1 MELKP
6 QKTIYFFRHGQSE
19 GNIRHINATDE
30 DIHPAEQHLTELGRE
45 QVYKL
50 AKRIPIFELDVL
62 LSSTLTRARETTE
75 IIGQHSDYNIE
86 YSDLFVERQ
95 KPSSIIGKLRSDELV
110 LATEKAWKHSL
121 FNSGEQVEDG
131 DSYDTLIARADK
143 ALELLQSRPEAV
155 LGVIT
160 HGFFLNTV
168 IMRAILGDTI
178 NPVLY
183 QRLHKQSWQDNTGMM
198 VLQYSPEYPYTGWKI
213 ITYNDTAH
221 LDCLKG

>member
-30 DIHPAEQHLTELGRE
+30 DIHPAEQHLTELGQE
-45 QVYKL
+45 QAHKL
-50 AKRIPIFELDVL
+50 AKRIAKFKFNVL
-62 LSSTLTRARETTE
+62 LSSTLTRSRETTE
-75 IIGQHSDYNIE
+75 IISKHSDYNIE
-86 YSDLFVERQ
+86 YSDLFIERQ

-110 LATEKAWKHSL
+110 LATENAWKHSL

-143 ALELLQSRPEAV
+143 ALELLQSRPEQNI
-155 LGVIT
+155 GVIT

-198 VLQYSPEYPYTGWKI
+198 VLQYSPEYPYTGWRV

-221 LDCLKG
+221 LE

>member
-30 DIHPAEQHLTELGRE
+30 DIHPAEQHLTELGQE
-45 QVYKL
+45 QAHKL
-50 AKRIPIFELDVL
+50 AKRIAKFKFNVL
-62 LSSTLTRARETTE
+62 LSSTLTRSRETTE
-75 IIGQHSDYNIE
+75 IISKHSDYNIE
-86 YSDLFVERQ
+86 YSDLFIERQ

-143 ALELLQSRPEAV
+143 ALELLQSRPEQNI
-155 LGVIT
+155 GVIT

-198 VLQYSPEYPYTGWKI
+198 VLQYSPEYPYTGWRV

-221 LDCLKG
+221 LE

>member
-30 DIHPAEQHLTELGRE
+30 DIHPAEQHLTELGQE
-45 QVYKL
+45 QAHKL
-50 AKRIPIFELDVL
+50 AQRIAKFKFNVL
-62 LSSTLTRARETTE
+62 LSSTLTRSRETTE
-75 IIGQHSDYNIE
+75 IISKHSDYNIE
-86 YSDLFVERQ
+86 YSDLLVERQ

-110 LATEKAWKHSL
+110 LATENAWKHSL

-143 ALELLQSRPEAV
+143 ALELLQSRPEQNI
-155 LGVIT
+155 GVIT

-198 VLQYSPEYPYTGWKI
+198 VLQYSPEYPYTGWRV

-221 LDCLKG
+221 LE

>member
-19 GNIRHINATDE
+19 GNIRHINSTDE
-30 DIHPAEQHLTELGRE
+30 DIHPAEQHLTELGQE
-45 QVYKL
+45 QAHKL
-50 AKRIPIFELDVL
+50 AKRIVNFKLEVL
-62 LSSTLTRARETTE
+62 LSSTLTRSRETTE
-75 IIGQHSDYNIE
+75 IIGQHNDYNIE
-86 YSDLFVERQ
+86 YSDIFIERQ

-143 ALELLQSRPEAV
+143 ALGLLQSRPEQNI
-155 LGVIT
+155 GVIT

-178 NPVLY
+178 NPALY

-198 VLQYSPEYPYTGWKI
+198 VLQYSPEYPYTGWKVVV
-213 ITYNDTAH
+213 YNDYSH
-221 LDCLKG
+221 LEK

>member
-19 GNIRHINATDE
+19 GNIRHINSTDE
-30 DIHPAEQHLTELGRE
+30 DIHPAEQHLTELGQE
-45 QVYKL
+45 QAQKL
-50 AKRIPIFELDVL
+50 AKRISNFKLDIL
-62 LSSTLTRARETTE
+62 LSSTLTRSRETTE
-75 IIGQHSDYNIE
+75 IISEHSDYNIE
-86 YSDLFVERQ
+86 YSDIFIERQ

-110 LATEKAWKHSL
+110 LAIEKAWKHSL

-143 ALELLQSRPEAV
+143 ALELLQSRPEQNI
-155 LGVIT
+155 GVIT

-178 NPVLY
+178 NPELY

-198 VLQYSPEYPYTGWKI
+198 VLQYSSEYPYTGWKI
-213 ITYNDTAH
+213 VVYNDYSH
-221 LDCLKG
+221 LEK